1 MERKVFAG
9 DVRAVDEKELIVE
22 AAITTEHVDRVGDVV
37 RADGVRIKGKPVVL
51 FGHGRDTAGMEPVAK
66 PLSIRKGEHN
76 GEKALIAKT
85 RFFPDER
92 GRRLFRKVKEGY
104 INGWSIGFSVISAKP
119 RPGGGRDIKEWELLE
134 YSLVGVPA
142 NPNATT
148 VKNLAFGIAEKG
160 CSCNCSK
167 AGFRCGGHKDQRDH
181 QDQRTVTIPLSRWRG
196 AIR

>member
-1 MERKVFAG
+1 METKLFAG
-9 DVRAVDEKELIVE
+9 EIKSADDEKLIVE
-22 AAITTEHVDRVGDVV
+22 AAITTEHVDRMGDIV
-37 RADGVRIKGKPVVL
+37 RASGVQIKGQPVVL
-51 FGHGRDTAGMEPVAK
+51 FGHGRDSAGMEPIAK

-85 RFFPDER
+85 QFFPDDR

-104 INGWSIGFSVISAKP
+104 ISGWSIGFSVIRSFS
-119 RPGGGRDIKEWELLE
+119 RSGGGRDIREWELLE

-148 VKNLAFGIAEKG
+148 VKGLVFGIAKEG
-160 CSCNCSK
+160 CSCDCTK
-167 AGFRCGGHKDQRDH
+167 AGFRCGGHRDTK
-181 QDQRTVTIPLSRWRG
+181 TVTIPLSRWRW